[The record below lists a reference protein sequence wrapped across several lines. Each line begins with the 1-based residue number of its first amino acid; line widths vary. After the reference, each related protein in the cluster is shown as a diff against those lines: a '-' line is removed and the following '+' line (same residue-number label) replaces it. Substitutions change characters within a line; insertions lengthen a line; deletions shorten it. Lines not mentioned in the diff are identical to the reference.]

1 MTRSADILFY
11 VQHLLGIGHLRR
23 AAVIAK
29 AADQAGLSLLLVSGG
44 MPVPGLDI
52 GGAGFAQLPP
62 LRAADATFS
71 ALVDENGRPVDE
83 AWRAARRDRLLAVFE
98 AARPR
103 ILLTEMFPFGRRLL
117 RFELMP
123 LLEAAHAAR
132 PRPLVVSSVRDV
144 INRESNPVKTAWI
157 LETLRDNFDRV
168 LVHGDPSFLT
178 LDASLPEAAG
188 IADMLDYT
196 GYVALPLPEAA
207 PDRGRGAA
215 EVLVSIGGGA
225 VGDPLI
231 SAALAARPSSR
242 LREREWRILAGHNLP
257 EDRFQHYRAR
267 AEAGVTIER
276 ARPDFPALLTR
287 AALSI
292 SQGGYNTMVEVLGAG
307 APAVVVPFSGA
318 GENEQALRASV
329 LAERGLVTVVEEAA
343 LDGPALA
350 AGIDLALARH
360 QAQDRSRAIPA
371 LDGAAK
377 TAGRLARLLAMVAS

>member
-1 MTRSADILFY
+1 M
-11 VQHLLGIGHLRR
+11 
-23 AAVIAK
+23 
-29 AADQAGLSLLLVSGG
+29 
-44 MPVPGLDI
+44 
-52 GGAGFAQLPP
+52 
-62 LRAADATFS
+62 
-71 ALVDENGRPVDE
+71 
-83 AWRAARRDRLLAVFE
+83 
-98 AARPR
+98 
-103 ILLTEMFPFGRRLL
+103 
-117 RFELMP
+117 
-123 LLEAAHAAR
+123 
-132 PRPLVVSSVRDV
+132 
-144 INRESNPVKTAWI
+144 
-157 LETLRDNFDRV
+157 
-168 LVHGDPSFLT
+168 HGDPSFLT
-178 LDASLPEAAG
+178 LDASLPEASE
-188 IADMLDYT
+188 ISHMLDYT

-207 PDRGRGAA
+207 PDRGRGTA

-231 SAALAARPSSR
+231 SAALAARPLSR
-242 LREREWRILAGHNLP
+242 LRERQWRILAGHNLP

-276 ARPDFPALLTR
+276 ARPDFPTLLTR
-287 AALSI
+287 TALSI

-360 QAQDRSRAIPA
+360 PSRSGPRALPA

-377 TAGRLARLLAMVAS
+377 TADHLARMLATVAS